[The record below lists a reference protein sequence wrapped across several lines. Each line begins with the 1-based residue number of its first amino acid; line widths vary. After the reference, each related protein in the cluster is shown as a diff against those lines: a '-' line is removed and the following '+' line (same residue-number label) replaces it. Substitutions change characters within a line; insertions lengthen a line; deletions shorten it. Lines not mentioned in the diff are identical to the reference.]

1 MTITKA
7 TLATTLFE
15 QLGLNKRE
23 ANDMVDRFFE
33 EVAAALEAGD
43 FVKLSGFGNF
53 TLREKPPRPG
63 RNPKTGQPIPISARH
78 GDLSRQFTAEGD
90 SGPNAPLVE
99 PGDGYRL
106 VTIRRHLPNS
116 PTRT

>member
-1 MTITKA
+1 MHGQIPMTVTKA

-23 ANDMVDRFFE
+23 ANDMVDHFFE
-33 EVAAALEAGD
+33 EFAAALEAGD

-63 RNPKTGQPIPISARH
+63 RNPKTGQPIPISARRVVTFH
-78 GDLSRQFTAEGD
+78 ASSRLKALIK
-90 SGPNAPLVE
+90 P
-99 PGDGYRL
+99 
-106 VTIRRHLPNS
+106 
-116 PTRT
+116 PTRHE

>member
-1 MTITKA
+1 MTVTKA

-23 ANDMVDRFFE
+23 ANDMVDHFFE

-43 FVKLSGFGNF
+43 FAKLSGFGNF

-63 RNPKTGQPIPISARH
+63 RNPKTGEPIPILARRVVTFRAS
-78 GDLSRQFTAEGD
+78 SRLRALIK
-90 SGPNAPLVE
+90 P
-99 PGDGYRL
+99 
-106 VTIRRHLPNS
+106 
-116 PTRT
+116 PTRLE

>member
-1 MTITKA
+1 MTVTKA

-23 ANDMVDRFFE
+23 ANDMVDHFFE

-63 RNPKTGQPIPISARH
+63 RNPKTGQPIPILARRVVTFH
-78 GDLSRQFTAEGD
+78 ASSRLRNLIQA
-90 SGPNAPLVE
+90 
-99 PGDGYRL
+99 
-106 VTIRRHLPNS
+106 
-116 PTRT
+116 PTRHE

>member
-1 MTITKA
+1 MTVTKA

-23 ANDMVDRFFE
+23 ANDLIDRFFE
-33 EVAAALEAGD
+33 EMVAALEAGE

-63 RNPKTGQPIPISARH
+63 RNPKTGEETPILARRVVTFH
-78 GDLSRQFTAEGD
+78 ASSKLRALIKPPSRNE
-90 SGPNAPLVE
+90 
-99 PGDGYRL
+99 
-106 VTIRRHLPNS
+106 
-116 PTRT
+116 

>member
-1 MTITKA
+1 MTVTKA

-23 ANDMVDRFFE
+23 ANDMVDHFFE

-63 RNPKTGQPIPISARH
+63 RNPKTGQPIPILARRVVTFH
-78 GDLSRQFTAEGD
+78 ASSGLKDLIKA
-90 SGPNAPLVE
+90 
-99 PGDGYRL
+99 
-106 VTIRRHLPNS
+106 
-116 PTRT
+116 PTRHE